1 MANVRMNHS
10 ASDRSAPK
18 DQPKSVKT
26 TAIYPPLSSAIRHR
40 WSALTKR
47 QTKEV
52 NPALFFALT
61 GMSNSI
67 YSMLFYISSTLR
79 KGIWQFES
87 QHNNLPDDLNQTD
100 ELESISNSLI
110 SEAEVNKQVL
120 TREPRE
126 LLECDESSFSLK
138 SS

>member
-1 MANVRMNHS
+1 MANIRMNS

-18 DQPKSVKT
+18 DQPKSVKM
-26 TAIYPPLSSAIRHR
+26 TAIYPPLSSAIQHR

-61 GMSNSI
+61 GVSNFV
-67 YSMLFYISSTLR
+67 YSMSFRISSTLR

-87 QHNNLPDDLNQTD
+87 QYSKLPDDLDQTD
-100 ELESISNSLI
+100 KLESISNSLI

-120 TREPRE
+120 TKAPRE
-126 LLECDESSFSLK
+126 LLECDVSSFSLNK
-138 SS
+138 P

>member
-1 MANVRMNHS
+1 MNYS

-26 TAIYPPLSSAIRHR
+26 TAIYPSLSSAIRHR
-40 WSALTKR
+40 WTGLSKR

-61 GMSNSI
+61 GVLNSV
-67 YSMLFYISSTLR
+67 YSRSLRICSTLGT
-79 KGIWQFES
+79 GIWQFES
-87 QHNNLPDDLNQTD
+87 QYNKLPDDLDQTD

-110 SEAEVNKQVL
+110 LEAEVNKQVL

-126 LLECDESSFSLK
+126 LLECEVSFFSLNK
-138 SS
+138 C